1 VDPVTSIH
9 AALAAASRE
18 LEGSSDSPVLDAEI
32 LLAQVLG
39 RPRAFLRSHG
49 DDVLAAPD
57 EQHYRAL
64 LARRRGGEPV
74 AYLLG
79 RREFWSLQLEV
90 GPGVLVPRPET
101 ELLVDMALEALRGR
115 RAPQVLDLGTGS
127 GAIAIAI
134 ALEMP
139 AAQVVAVD
147 ASPAALEIA
156 RRNAART
163 GAANVEFL
171 AGDWYAPATGRRFDL
186 IVSNPPYLAAGDPH
200 LAALGYEPA
209 GALVAGPIGLEALA
223 EIVAGA
229 ADHLQPG
236 GSLIL
241 EHGCD
246 QGAAVRDLLAAAGL
260 QETRTRR
267 DLAGLER
274 ASLAQ
279 RPAESAS
286 SG

>member
-1 VDPVTSIH
+1 
-9 AALAAASRE
+9 
-18 LEGSSDSPVLDAEI
+18 
-32 LLAQVLG
+32 
-39 RPRAFLRSHG
+39 
-49 DDVLAAPD
+49 
-57 EQHYRAL
+57 
-64 LARRRGGEPV
+64 
-74 AYLLG
+74 
-79 RREFWSLQLEV
+79 V

-101 ELLVDMALEALRGR
+101 ELLVEMALEVLRGK

-134 ALEMP
+134 ALEIP
-139 AAQVVAVD
+139 AARVVAVD
-147 ASPAALEIA
+147 ASLAALEIA
-156 RRNAART
+156 RRNADRT
-163 GAANVEFL
+163 GAANVGFL
-171 AGDWYAPATGRRFDL
+171 AGDWYEPVAGRRFDL
-186 IVSNPPYLAAGDPH
+186 VVSNPPYLAAGDPH
-200 LAALGYEPA
+200 LAALGHEPA
-209 GALVAGPIGLEALA
+209 GALVAGPVGLEALA
-223 EIVAGA
+223 KIVAGA

-260 QETRTRR
+260 QEPRTRR